1 MFESCLEI
9 REHFSDYVDG
19 LCSAEALR
27 SVRYHLR
34 YCGCCQEELER
45 AQVLCVELRALPRTH
60 VPAEADLRLKV
71 RLSQEL
77 HKNPLTRLVV
87 RLSNIFQGRFLPAGA
102 GLALAVLC
110 FSLFLDFEAIP
121 AITGPEVPLSFIT
134 PPQVVTLAPLDFN
147 TGNKAVV
154 VLTSIDSTGQV
165 MSYKVVSGQHS
176 PQLLHNLDRLIYFS
190 HFLPATTFGK
200 PTDGKV
206 ILALKQITVRG

>member
-19 LCSAEALR
+19 LCSEEAQR

-45 AQVLCVELRALPRTH
+45 AQVLCTELRGMPRAH
-60 VPAEADLRLKV
+60 VPAEVDLRLKV

-77 HKNPLTRLVV
+77 NKNLLTRVVV
-87 RLSNIFQGRFLPAGA
+87 RLTNIFQGGFLAAGA

-110 FSLFLDFEAIP
+110 FCLFLGFETVP
-121 AITGPEVPLSFIT
+121 VNTGPDVPLSFET
-134 PPQVVTLAPLDFN
+134 PPQVLTLAPLDFS
-147 TGNKAVV
+147 TGDEPVV
-154 VLTSIDSTGQV
+154 VLTNIDSTGQV
-165 MSYKVVSGQHS
+165 MGYKVVSGQNS
-176 PQLLHNLDRLIYFS
+176 PQLMHNLDRLIYFS
-190 HFLPATTFGK
+190 RFSPATTFGE